1 MKTIKLFFLLPAVVL
16 ILVSCSVKCK
26 KGEGPR
32 VTKTRNIEAVSK
44 LVCDIPCVIYVSQGN
59 IASCTVEAAENLQDL
74 ILIEPKGGGKVKIT
88 SGKCFSDLDS
98 VIVRVV
104 SPELREIK
112 VKGAAKVFSG
122 GAFTA
127 DDMRL
132 TIDGSGAITLDAMLN
147 ELVSEVNGAGDI
159 NLKGSAQK
167 HKIILNGSGN
177 ISASE
182 FNTYDCQVQIEGSG
196 TCHLFV
202 NNNLKADIEGSGNV
216 FYKGSPRIKTDI
228 KGSGKVEKE

>member
-1 MKTIKLFFLLPAVVL
+1 MKSTRLLFVSLAIVA
-16 ILVSCSVKCK
+16 LVSSCSLNCR

-32 VTKTRNIEAVSK
+32 IAKTRGIEKISK
-44 LVCDIPCVIYVSQGN
+44 LVCDIPCIIYVSQGDTP
-59 IASCTVEAAENLQDL
+59 SCIVEAAENLQEL
-74 ILIEPKGGGKVKIT
+74 ILVESKGGGKVKIT
-88 SGKCFSDLDS
+88 SEKCYSDLDTV
-98 VIVRVV
+98 VIRIV
-104 SPELREIK
+104 SPELGEIK
-112 VKGAAKVFSG
+112 VKGTAKVFSSG
-122 GAFTA
+122 TFTA

-132 TIDGSGAITLDAMLN
+132 IIDGPGTIALDAMLN

-167 HKIILNGSGN
+167 HKIIINGSGN
-177 ISASE
+177 ISASG
-182 FNTYDCQVQIEGSG
+182 FNTYDCNVQIKGSG

-202 NNNLKADIEGSGNV
+202 NNYLKAGIEGSGNI